1 MRVKN
6 LLMIVFAGFAVTS
19 QAQSGVVSAGS
30 ESTNENGS
38 VSFSVGQVFYNSYE
52 SQNGEVSLTQGVQQ
66 AYVITSLSIKDVEI
80 SSIQLTAYPNPA
92 TDVLNLS
99 IVGIENE
106 GLSYRLSD
114 VNGRTQIEGKISS
127 DNTQI
132 DVAQLLVGVYFV
144 EVQQNNKIVRA
155 FKVVKQ

>member
-6 LLMIVFAGFAVTS
+6 LLMIVFVGFAVTS
-19 QAQSGVVSAGS
+19 QAQNGVVSAGS

-52 SQNGEVSLTQGVQQ
+52 SQNGELSLTQGVQQ
-66 AYVITSLSIKDVEI
+66 SYVITSLPIKDVEI

-99 IVGIENE
+99 INGIENE

-114 VNGRTQIEGKISS
+114 VNGRTQIEGEISS
-127 DNTQI
+127 DNTRI